1 MNLFEI
7 EVASITVMIISTTE
21 QSAIVTRLILR
32 LNLFSTIN
40 PPSLLRNELPRV
52 TPTELREGMAE

>member
-1 MNLFEI
+1 MNLFET

-21 QSAIVTRLILR
+21 QSAIVTRLIPR
-32 LNLFSTIN
+32 HKLFSTIN
-40 PPSLLRNELPRV
+40 HPILLRNELPRV